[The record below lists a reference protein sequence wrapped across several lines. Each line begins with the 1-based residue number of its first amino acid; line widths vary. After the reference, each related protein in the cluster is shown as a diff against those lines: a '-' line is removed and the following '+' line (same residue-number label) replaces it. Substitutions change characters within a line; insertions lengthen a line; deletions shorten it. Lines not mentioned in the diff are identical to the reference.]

1 MTSRYRAS
9 AHTVFQG
16 HLDGCEDGKVRGWA
30 HIAADEGSKV
40 YVWLNDR
47 IIRVCSPDV
56 PRPDVAESLGPNML
70 QTGFSV
76 DISSELSRT
85 AGRGSTRKVE
95 VAATIDR
102 EGTCHLANSP
112 LLVPDCSLTLR
123 SIHYQFPAT
132 LRAEFGRADAAAA
145 FVGNR
150 DVVLEIESLATAISF
165 KASIGRPL
173 CSDTASSLELFGPA
187 MREGNLRAAVE
198 TLVAFWRAGHED
210 IDVSLRGDDAA
221 AAQGLRM
228 PIDDLLFL
236 MVPMLVAC
244 GSLERVAAERDGS
257 LGSLASVAL
266 DLIDRNAIGVAE
278 PLLDALTPAIEA
290 TTEADA
296 IEIWVRTLHA
306 LWNRGCLS
314 MYARA
319 VAPLFRSAFA
329 LDHLAGPH
337 RACELPFL
345 WERAVKIVTGNLAPE
360 TEIRPLEST
369 VEAVWAAVN
378 DDLAVRLA
386 SRDPAMI
393 RPEWARTLILP
404 CLRFFAR
411 RRDMLRFWLGV
422 ELETACLRISAGR
435 VGAFD
440 RVTAGSLLIEPL
452 FQHVEQLFK
461 TVSRRFA
468 SEIVTVFHEELQSC
482 FTQGTLM
489 RAMVIALGDP
499 HATILRDDALEQMA
513 ADVLVCGSESRR
525 CHYGRLHAMN
535 ALATCIDTWRGAWRD
550 ERQQRSHLYSF
561 ESPLKNRPTVFMAHS
576 HPTLKE
582 AMDQISED
590 LSPLIENEGD
600 AAFMPSEMVVF
611 DTVDLASAAKLG
623 GLVANLA
630 AAIGPAGQRG
640 QTVIFAPW
648 LSLGGA
654 DAYCAAMANAI
665 LTRTGTPPIICL
677 TESGNTDGSIRL
689 HPQIRVVDLSAMLAP
704 HSIDQQ
710 AHSLAMAISIVRPGT
725 VLNFNSR
732 LLWATLAKFHRSLTQ
747 DTRYGCLFFCD
758 DLDGE
763 GVPHSYLRHHAHLF
777 ASGAMWAIADSVA
790 YFERVARELSI
801 APARSIGIR
810 FPPSRAVVLAS
821 TKTDYKA
828 RGSVLWC
835 GRFDRQKRLDILVA
849 LARSLPDVTFHVHGF
864 PMLDSNAD
872 LLRLLR
878 DCPNVRECG
887 RYKSFSEIDVDEYD
901 CLLMTTQWE
910 GIPNILLEAGIRGLP
925 VIAPVVGGV
934 PETLGN
940 ERGYTVSHFDSLQ
953 GYAEAIR
960 SCLGDRGEAAGRAA
974 RLMAYIHDN
983 HSDAA
988 LDEALARLGY

>member
-1 MTSRYRAS
+1 M
-9 AHTVFQG
+9 
-16 HLDGCEDGKVRGWA
+16 VRGWA
-30 HIAADEGSKV
+30 HVAANVSPKV
-40 YVWLNDR
+40 YIWLNDR
-47 IIRVCSPDV
+47 VIRVCAPDV
-56 PRPDVAESLGPNML
+56 ARPDVAESLGPNLL

-102 EGTCHLANSP
+102 EGARHLANSP

-132 LRAEFGRADAAAA
+132 LRAEFGRADAAAG

-150 DVVLEIESLATAISF
+150 GAVIEIDSLATAISF
-165 KASIGRPL
+165 QASIGRPL
-173 CSDTASSLELFGPA
+173 CNATASSLELSDPV
-187 MREGNLRAAVE
+187 MRDGNLRAAVE
-198 TLVAFWRAGHED
+198 TLVASRRAGHED

-221 AAQGLRM
+221 AAQALRM

-236 MVPMLVAC
+236 MVPMLVA
-244 GSLERVAAERDGS
+244 GGTVERVASESEGG

-266 DLIDRNAIGVAE
+266 DLVERNAIGVVE

-290 TTEADA
+290 TDEADA

-319 VAPLFRSAFA
+319 AAPLFRSAFA

-345 WERAVKIVTGNLAPE
+345 WERAVKIITGHLAPE
-360 TEIRPLEST
+360 SEIGPLEST
-369 VEAVWAAVN
+369 VAAVWTAAN
-378 DDLAVRLA
+378 DDLATRLA
-386 SRDPAMI
+386 SRDPAVI
-393 RPEWARTLILP
+393 RPEWARTVILP
-404 CLRFFAR
+404 CLPFFAR

-422 ELETACLRISAGR
+422 ELETACLRMSAGR
-435 VGAFD
+435 MAAFD

-452 FQHVEQLFK
+452 FQHVEHLFK
-461 TVSRRFA
+461 NVSLRFS
-468 SEIVTVFHEELQSC
+468 SELIAVFHDELQAC

-535 ALATCIDTWRGAWRD
+535 ALATSIDTWRGSWRA
-550 ERQQRSHLYSF
+550 ERHQRSHLYSF
-561 ESPLKNRPTVFMAHS
+561 EAPLKNRPTVFMAHS
-576 HPTLKE
+576 HPTLKV
-582 AMDQISED
+582 AMDQVSED
-590 LSPLIENEGD
+590 LTPLIENEGD

-611 DTVDLASAAKLG
+611 DGVDLASASTMG

-665 LTRTGTPPIICL
+665 LTRTGRPPIICL

-689 HPQIRVVDLSAMLAP
+689 HPQVRVVDLSAMLAP
-704 HSIDQQ
+704 HSVDQQ
-710 AHSLAMAISIVRPGT
+710 AHALAMAISIVRPGT

-732 LLWATLAKFHRSLTQ
+732 LLWATLAKFHRRLTQ
-747 DTRYGCLFFCD
+747 ETRYGCLFFCD

-821 TKTDYKA
+821 TKTDYRA
-828 RGSVLWC
+828 RGTVLWC
-835 GRFDRQKRLDILVA
+835 GRFDRQKRLDVLVA

-872 LLRLLR
+872 LLRALR
-878 DCPNVRECG
+878 ACPNVRECG
-887 RYKSFSEIDVDEYD
+887 RYTSFSEIDVDEYD

-940 ERGYTVSHFDSLQ
+940 DRGYTVSHFDSPR
-953 GYAEAIR
+953 GYAEALR
-960 SCLGDRGEAAGRAA
+960 NCLGDRGDAAGRAA
-974 RLMAYIHDN
+974 RLMDYIRDA
-983 HSDAA
+983 HSESA
-988 LDEALARLGY
+988 LDEALVRLGY